1 MIESQ
6 LNGRM
11 LVSDPRDRE
20 IFNTQLLYFTCSS
33 LSEDGERVYMIS
45 DKTGSPNVI
54 VRDLVTGEE
63 TYLTDNHKGILKSY
77 VYFDGTPGEGL
88 GKASVCLDYK
98 REVVYYIQ
106 DNMIY
111 KTERSGNRKILA
123 QVPENRV
130 TAFTHIS
137 GDGNR
142 LCVPMTD
149 GRCL

>member
-98 REVVYYIQ
+98 REVVYYLSLI
-106 DNMIY
+106 
-111 KTERSGNRKILA
+111 
-123 QVPENRV
+123 
-130 TAFTHIS
+130 HI
-137 GDGNR
+137 
-142 LCVPMTD
+142 
-149 GRCL
+149 

>member
-45 DKTGSPNVI
+45 DKIGSPNVI

-63 TYLTDNHKGILKSY
+63 TYLTDNPNTPVNHGNKLYNKDQTINGI
-77 VYFDGTPGEGL
+77 T
-88 GKASVCLDYK
+88 
-98 REVVYYIQ
+98 
-106 DNMIY
+106 
-111 KTERSGNRKILA
+111 TRSIL
-123 QVPENRV
+123 
-130 TAFTHIS
+130 F
-137 GDGNR
+137 
-142 LCVPMTD
+142 L
-149 GRCL
+149 

>member
-54 VRDLVTGEE
+54 VRALEYVQ
-63 TYLTDNHKGILKSY
+63 ILSFHP
-77 VYFDGTPGEGL
+77 V
-88 GKASVCLDYK
+88 
-98 REVVYYIQ
+98 
-106 DNMIY
+106 
-111 KTERSGNRKILA
+111 
-123 QVPENRV
+123 
-130 TAFTHIS
+130 
-137 GDGNR
+137 
-142 LCVPMTD
+142 
-149 GRCL
+149 